1 MNSPLTT
8 QRQRELIEQL
18 TKLVS
23 VRAAGEVEISARQ
36 AERIEKATADYHQAR
51 ERAIREFEIA
61 HAKLTTTMRESRERI
76 YVRYESEGFT
86 LGQQERQ
93 IRAEAKRKEATAVE
107 NAEYLSQQRQKKALL
122 QFEEVDKSA
131 KSDYGEFRGLIEART
146 AELQTLVAEARK
158 VVERQGTWPPG
169 ELKAPP
175 ASRTVPKQQLL
186 DEAAADYQLA
196 RACLIRLN
204 QAPAARFIA
213 DGWPFLLSIL
223 GGIVGLAVAWF
234 LLPFHPITIGA
245 VVVGTAVVAGFG
257 ARAIAK
263 PLARSQTLRGVP
275 AFRQQVAI
283 TTAKITAAKQSSKE
297 ESKLARAKAS
307 VQRDNEIAA
316 AQEELETIRKQQEA
330 KREERIAKATGEL
343 VQRRRVL
350 EDSCERQL
358 HDIDEKSPQQIAT
371 LENEFRTYYSDLYER
386 HMTRRAADR
395 AAFES
400 EWNALAS
407 KWAEGVA
414 AFEKEIGEMQQ
425 FCRTTFPKW
434 DAIEPEQ
441 IPLAIARGKAT
452 ADSPAVDLPALAF
465 GEYEFRIDRLAGG
478 IPTAHG
484 LQMPQPSFAIP
495 AVVSYPEAPSLLFE
509 STEEGRD
516 AASRAIQNV
525 MLRLL
530 TAFPPGKVRFTII
543 DPVGLGKNF
552 SAFMHLADYDEK
564 LVTNRIWTES
574 THINQRLADL
584 TEHMENVIQKYLR
597 NEFASILEY
606 NRSAGEVAEPFHI
619 LVIANFPANF
629 SDEAARRL
637 VSIATSGARCGV
649 YTLIGVDTKHRVP
662 RNFELSELEAA
673 ATTLVWNAELNR
685 FEWKDPALKN
695 LPLVCEGP
703 PDDNKVTE
711 IIRAVGKLA
720 KEASR
725 VEVPFETVTPPVE
738 QWWTLDSRKGID
750 VPLGRAGAK
759 KLQYMRLGSGTSQHV
774 LIAGKTG
781 SGKSTLLN
789 AMITNLALCY
799 APTELQFFLIDFKK
813 GVEFKAYAAHGLPH
827 ARVIA
832 IESEREFGLSVLQRL
847 DLELQR
853 RGDMFR
859 KVGAQDVKGYRAAV
873 PDADLPRMMLIID
886 EFQEFFTSDDKISH
900 EASLLLD
907 RLIRQGRA
915 FGIHVLLGSQTLA
928 GAYSLARATI
938 GQMAVRIALQCSE
951 SDAHLILSEDN
962 TAARL
967 LNRPGEAIYNDANGM
982 FEGNHPFQIVW
993 LSDHQ
998 REDYLRRVAEKAKA
1012 QNIALPPPTVFEGNA
1027 AADPAENHLLRA
1039 ALASVPS
1046 ANAVLSPRMWLG
1058 SAVAIKDP
1066 PEMIFRRQSG
1076 ANLLV
1081 IGQQEE
1087 LALGILANAIIALDA
1102 QTTGEPVDHSEGNG
1116 KNGSGDHSLARFT
1129 ILDGVRPDA
1138 AEAGFWQK
1146 LVSAV
1151 GPSCKRV
1158 STRDAAAAVNAIAD
1172 EVDRRLA
1179 AGDVSSEPLFLVVHN
1194 LTRFRDLKRGDE
1206 MSFGSF
1212 DDDDAAV
1219 DAGKRLATILREG
1232 PALGVHTLAWVDSY
1246 SNLTRWVERASIRDF
1261 ETRALFQMSNNDSSN
1276 LMDSPAAA
1284 KLGAHFAL
1292 RFSEEQGQAEKFRP
1306 YGLPNDAWLEWVGEQ
1321 RSSKSAPAGKRA
1333 AKKS

>member
-8 QRQRELIEQL
+8 QRQRELIEQIS
-18 TKLVS
+18 KLVA
-23 VRAAGEVEISARQ
+23 VRAAGEIEINARQ
-36 AERIEKATADYHQAR
+36 EARIEKATADYNETR
-51 ERAIREFEIA
+51 LRAMREFEIA
-61 HAKLTTTMRESRERI
+61 HAKLTTTMRESRERV

-93 IRAEAKRKEATAVE
+93 IRAEATRREATAIE
-107 NAEYLSQQRQKKALL
+107 NAEYLNQQKQKKALL
-122 QFEEVDKSA
+122 QFEEVDKGS
-131 KSDYGEFRGLIEART
+131 KTEYGQFREQIEVRV
-146 AELQTLVAEARK
+146 AEIQTLVAEARK
-158 VVERQGTWPPG
+158 VVERQGPWPAG

-175 ASRTVPKQQLL
+175 ASRDVPKQQLL
-186 DEAAADYQLA
+186 DDAAADYQLA

-204 QAPAARFIA
+204 QAPAARFIS
-213 DGWPFLLSIL
+213 DGWPFLLSIPGAL
-223 GGIVGLAVAWF
+223 AGFAVAWF
-234 LLPFHPITIGA
+234 LLPFSPIVIGGA
-245 VVVGTAVVAGFG
+245 VLGAAAVTGFG
-257 ARAIAK
+257 VRAIAK

-275 AFRQQVAI
+275 AFRQQVALAM
-283 TTAKITAAKQSSKE
+283 AKITAAKQSAKE
-297 ESKLARAKAS
+297 ESKLSRAKAS
-307 VQRDNEIAA
+307 VQRDNEIAGA
-316 AQEELETIRKQQEA
+316 TEELETIRTQQAE
-330 KREERIAKATGEL
+330 KREERIAKATTEL
-343 VQRRRVL
+343 IQRRRVL

-358 HDIDEKSPQQIAT
+358 NDIDEKSPQQIAT
-371 LENEFRTYYSDLYER
+371 LENEFRNYYADLYKR
-386 HMTRRAADR
+386 HMARRAADR
-395 AAFES
+395 AAFEN

-407 KWAEGVA
+407 QWAEGVA

-425 FCRTTFPKW
+425 VCEATFPKW
-434 DAIEPEQ
+434 NDVDPDH
-441 IPLAIARGKAT
+441 IPLVNEKPRPEGG
-452 ADSPAVDLPALAF
+452 PVDLPALAF
-465 GEYEFRIDRLAGG
+465 GRYEFRLDQLAGG

-509 STEEGRD
+509 SAEEGRD

-574 THINQRLADL
+574 SHINQRLADL

-673 ATTLVWNAELNR
+673 ATTLVWNAELDR
-685 FEWKDPALKN
+685 FEWKDPVLKD
-695 LPLVCEGP
+695 LPLVCESP

-711 IIRAVGKLA
+711 IIRAVGKQA

-725 VEVPFETVTPPVE
+725 VEVPFETVTPTPDN
-738 QWWTLDSRKGID
+738 WWTLDSRKGIE

-789 AMITNLALCY
+789 AMITNLALY
-799 APTELQFFLIDFKK
+799 YSPNELQFFLIDFKK

-847 DLELQR
+847 DVELQR

-915 FGIHVLLGSQTLA
+915 FGVHVLLGSQTLA

-998 REDYLRRVAEKAKA
+998 REDYLHRVAEKAMA

-1027 AADPAENHLLRA
+1027 AADPAENHLLREA
-1039 ALASVPS
+1039 MTSVPA
-1046 ANAVLSPRMWLG
+1046 ANARLSPRMWLG

-1081 IGQQEE
+1081 VGQQEE

-1102 QTTGEPVDHSEGNG
+1102 QTSGESADHANGNG

-1179 AGDVSSEPLFLVVHN
+1179 AGDVSSEPLFLIVHN

-1232 PALGVHTLAWVDSY
+1232 PALGVHTLSWVDSY
-1246 SNLTRWVERASIRDF
+1246 SNLTRWVERATIRDF

-1306 YGLPNDAWLEWVGEQ
+1306 YGLPSDAWLEWVAEQ
-1321 RSSKSAPAGKRA
+1321 RSSTGAPAGKRA
-1333 AKKS
+1333 AKKT